1 MSNDRCACLE
11 GVETLSSVPAARQRR
26 AYRSLHPFVVLVSI
40 IVVSCASTAQ
50 AESPDQPWIHDRYL
64 KGDFILVRGGDTAD
78 LLVSTNDFKVVQI
91 AAREFAGDVERVTGK
106 SPQLVT
112 EPSQASRYSV
122 IIGTLGK
129 SPLIDSLVRAG
140 KLDVEQLR
148 GKWESF
154 VVATVPNPA
163 PNIEMGL
170 VIAGSDRR
178 GTAFGVFELS
188 QAIGV
193 SPWYWWADV
202 PPERH
207 ANLFV
212 ASGTKRLGP
221 PSVQYRGIFLN
232 DEDLGLKPWAAK
244 TFDPQLGD
252 IGPKTYARIFE
263 LLLRL
268 KANTVWP
275 AMHNCTKAFNLYP
288 DNKVV
293 ADDYA
298 IVMGSSHAEPMLRN
312 NVTEWTDKPENYD
325 YTKNAEGVRKYWED
339 RAAQNGKYE
348 NIYTLGMR
356 GIHDSP
362 IVGPKT
368 QAERIEVLEQIFA
381 DQRGMLAKH
390 VNPDPANVPQIFCP
404 YKEVLA
410 DYRAG
415 LKVPDDVTIV
425 WPDDNHGYI
434 RYFPTTEELKRRGG
448 FGVYYHVSYLGG
460 PMSYIWIDATP
471 PALIWEE
478 MSKAYDHGV
487 RKFWMLNVGDL
498 KPAEISIDLF
508 LEMGWDISRWRR
520 DNLNQFLERWATRQF
535 GAAHARE
542 IAGAMEQYYR
552 LGFARKPEFLQW
564 NLLNEKPRP
573 SDLTPFDY
581 GDEVQQRLDD
591 YERLMKAADR
601 LYEIIPP
608 AQRDA
613 LFELVV
619 YPVRGAA
626 LANRRYFSF
635 ERAAQYLT
643 QGRASAIEWG
653 QRGQEA
659 DRRLNLETDYYN
671 QKLAGGKW
679 RHMMTAE
686 PPNGFWQSYRM
697 TLPKMPPALTQMNV
711 PEAAG
716 LGVAIEG
723 RSEPLKPED
732 KDASLPVFSVFS
744 RDTRFIDV
752 FNTGRRSAPWSARVS
767 HPWIRLSRVGGDL
780 KDDARLN
787 VSIDWVRAPK
797 GENGSGAIEIH
808 GANSSRTITVSIFNP
823 AKPRPGDLRGFIE
836 ANGVVSIEAEHF
848 TRKID
853 RPGSSWQTIS
863 GLGRTGDSIASFP
876 TTAPALDPTSAPVV
890 EYEFY
895 LFTPGTM
902 KALAYLVPTQ
912 PIVSGRGLR
921 YAVGLDGQ
929 PPQLVVVGADLVVP
943 SRAWSLN
950 VLNSSTIGMSSHE
963 IKTPGQHVLRIYAVD
978 PGVVL
983 DKIVLDLG
991 GLKPSYLGPGETKL
1005 R

>member
-1 MSNDRCACLE
+1 MSNVRYARLRRAQM
-11 GVETLSSVPAARQRR
+11 GILVPAARQRR
-26 AYRSLHPFVVLVSI
+26 ASRSLRPLVVLCSI
-40 IVVSCASTAQ
+40 ISLSFGLKAQ
-50 AESPDQPWIHDRYL
+50 TDSPNQSWIHDRYIR
-64 KGDFILVRGGDTAD
+64 GDFILVRGVDTAD
-78 LLVSTNDFKVVQI
+78 VLVSANDFKVVKI
-91 AAREFAGDVERVTGK
+91 AAQEFAADVERVTGK
-106 SPQLVT
+106 TPRLVSD
-112 EPSQASRYSV
+112 PSQAARYSV

-129 SPLIDSLVRAG
+129 SALIDSLVQAG
-140 KLDVEQLR
+140 KLDLEQLR

-154 VVATVPNPA
+154 IIATVPHPL
-163 PNIEMGL
+163 PNSEMGL

-202 PPERH
+202 PAERH

-212 ASGTKRLGP
+212 TSGTRRAGP

-232 DEDLGLKPWAAK
+232 DEDLGLQPWAAK

-268 KANTVWP
+268 KANTIWP

-325 YTKNAEGVRKYWED
+325 YTKNAEGVRKYWDE
-339 RAAQNGKYE
+339 RAAQNGQYE

-368 QAERIEVLEQIFA
+368 QPERIEVIQQIFA
-381 DQRGMLAKH
+381 DQRSILARH
-390 VNPDPANVPQIFCP
+390 VNGDATKVPQIFCP

-434 RYFPTTEELKRRGG
+434 RYFPSTEELKRRGG

-460 PMSYIWIDATP
+460 PMSYIWLDATP

-520 DNLNQFLERWATRQF
+520 DNLNKFLERWAMTQF

-564 NLLNEKPRP
+564 NLLNEKPKP

-591 YERLMKAADR
+591 YEALMREADR
-601 LYEIIPP
+601 LYKIIPSSHKE
-608 AQRDA
+608 A

-635 ERAAQYLT
+635 ERASQYLT

-653 QRGQEA
+653 HRGQEA
-659 DRRLNLETDYYN
+659 DGRLNFETDYYN

-697 TLPKMPPALTQMNV
+697 KLPKVPPALAQMDV
-711 PEAAG
+711 PEAAA

-723 RSEPLKPED
+723 RFDPVKPEE
-732 KDASLPVFSVFS
+732 KDVSLPVFSVFS

-752 FNTGRRSAPWSARVS
+752 FNTGRRSAPWSAKVS
-767 HPWIRLSRVGGDL
+767 HPWIKVSRLAGDL
-780 KDDARLN
+780 KDDTRLII
-787 VSIDWVRAPK
+787 SIDWLRAPK
-797 GENGSGAIEIH
+797 GVNGSGTIEIQ
-808 GANSSRTITVSIFNP
+808 GANSSRTITVPIFNP
-823 AKPRPGDLRGFIE
+823 TKPRPGDLRGFIE

-853 RPGSSWQTIS
+853 RPGSSWQTIP

-921 YAVGLDGQ
+921 YAIGLDGQ

-950 VLNSSTIGMSSHE
+950 VLNSSTMGMSSHE
-963 IKTPGQHVLRIYAVD
+963 IKTAGPHVLRIYAVD

-991 GLKPSYLGPGETKL
+991 GLKPSYLGPGET
-1005 R
+1005 RVR